1 MKSDV
6 DNTQCD
12 IHGPENTALQYTIGY
27 YWILLLT
34 IRMCAVQKDDKI
46 VVGELES
53 SSLLLIPRHNFP
65 KNDAYAQRQ

>member
-12 IHGPENTALQYTIGY
+12 IQFMVQRILHVSTPLDIIGY

-34 IRMCAVQKDDKI
+34 IRMCAVQKDDQI
-46 VVGELES
+46 VVGGLES
-53 SSLLLIPRHNFP
+53 SSTV
-65 KNDAYAQRQ
+65 AYSQT